1 MAILVMQSLVK
12 VFTCILL
19 VEKATSLSTG
29 MSRMKSTDGLSLE
42 ELVGLGAQTPPIP
55 LSAEAESDVAQLL
68 GSLEVNHAKSNVG
81 QAGVDNTSGLGTN
94 ASNTLARTTNTSGD
108 ARQLEHIFLFKQPSG
123 SIDPTRPYDGPMLS
137 NSDKSMTLNS
147 QKITSFAYNEISSGP
162 SMTRVFA
169 VTLVMLVVALVFV
182 ALCIF
187 VMEEHSDHDE
197 GPMQTIA
204 RPPEDLHIMMSCHGT
219 WAETYQKS
227 ENERK
232 EGLELLFRCHI
243 IPPEEFAHS
252 SVSQE
257 HIDECVWI
265 ATHMLRHR
273 KLEEWTE
280 MVDEAARTF
289 EESVTACFAARTGV
303 RTELAVGTEDEPVQG
318 APRKAGSSVGS
329 PRALHYL
336 GSAADVSTRPQ
347 SDTMSPSGNF
357 SIGSVPA
364 SGARSLNTS
373 PSKGKY
379 TAPSSRKEANDVLPP
394 VLSTPADRASLMT
407 RCRQIMAASDAQRKP
422 RSAGAAP
429 IDTSQGSTSA
439 AGRNLGYG
447 KSSSPSTNV

>member
-1 MAILVMQSLVK
+1 MQSLVK
-12 VFTCILL
+12 IFTCILL
-19 VEKATSLSTG
+19 VEKAASLSTG

-42 ELVGLGAQTPPIP
+42 ELVGLGAQSPPIP

-68 GSLEVNHAKSNVG
+68 GSLEVKHANTKSNGG
-81 QAGVDNTSGLGTN
+81 QAGVNNTSGLGTN
-94 ASNTLARTTNTSGD
+94 ATNTVARTTNTSGEP
-108 ARQLEHIFLFKQPSG
+108 RQLEHVFLFKQPSG
-123 SIDPTRPYDGPMLS
+123 SIDPTRPYDVPMIS

-187 VMEEHSDHDE
+187 VMEEHSEADE
-197 GPMQTIA
+197 GPMA
-204 RPPEDLHIMMSCHGT
+204 AKPPEDLYVMMSCDGT
-219 WAETYQKS
+219 WATTYQRS
-227 ENERK
+227 EGPSK
-232 EGLELLFRCHI
+232 QALELLFRCHI
-243 IPPEEFAHS
+243 IPNEEFAHS
-252 SVSQE
+252 RVSQE

-265 ATHMLRHR
+265 ASHMLRQR

-280 MVDEAARTF
+280 MWPEALRTF
-289 EESVTACFAARTGV
+289 EESVTACFAARTDV
-303 RTELAVGTEDEPVQG
+303 RTEFAVGTEDEPVQG

-336 GSAADVSTRPQ
+336 GSSADVASRPP
-347 SDTMSPSGNF
+347 SDTMSPSGNMPA
-357 SIGSVPA
+357 SGPA
-364 SGARSLNTS
+364 SGARSLNNS
-373 PSKGKY
+373 PTKGKY

-394 VLSTPADRASLMT
+394 VLGTPADRKSLMD

-429 IDTSQGSTSA
+429 IDTSHGSNSA
-439 AGRNLGYG
+439 AGRNVGYG

>member
-19 VEKATSLSTG
+19 VEKASSLSTG

-42 ELVGLGAQTPPIP
+42 ELVGLGAQSPPVP
-55 LSAEAESDVAQLL
+55 LSSEAESDVAQLL
-68 GSLEVNHAKSNVG
+68 GSFEVKNGKSNFG
-81 QAGVDNTSGLGTN
+81 QAGVNDTFGLGTN
-94 ASNTLARTTNTSGD
+94 TSKTTLAHATNTSGD
-108 ARQLEHIFLFKQPSG
+108 ARQMEHVFLFKQPS
-123 SIDPTRPYDGPMLS
+123 DPTRPYDGPVLS

-187 VMEEHSDHDE
+187 VMEEHSEADE
-197 GPMQTIA
+197 GPMA
-204 RPPEDLHIMMSCHGT
+204 AKPPEDLYIMSSCDGT
-219 WAETYQKS
+219 WAVTYQKAEGQS
-227 ENERK
+227 K
-232 EGLELLFRCHI
+232 QGLELLFRCHI
-243 IPPEEFAHS
+243 IPTEEFAHS
-252 SVSQE
+252 NVSQE

-265 ATHMLRHR
+265 ATHMLRQR

-280 MVDEAARTF
+280 MWPEALRTF
-289 EESVTACFAARTGV
+289 EESVTACFAARTDV
-303 RTELAVGTEDEPVQG
+303 RTEFAVGTEDEPVQG
-318 APRKAGSSVGS
+318 APRKPGSSVGS
-329 PRALHYL
+329 PRALQYL
-336 GSAADVSTRPQ
+336 GSSVDVSTRPQ
-347 SDTMSPSGNF
+347 SETMSPSGDFTIENF
-357 SIGSVPA
+357 PA
-364 SGARSLNTS
+364 SGARSLNNS
-373 PSKGKY
+373 PGKGKY

-394 VLSTPADRASLMT
+394 VLGTPADRKSLMD

-439 AGRNLGYG
+439 GRNVGYG
-447 KSSSPSTNV
+447 KNSSPSTNV